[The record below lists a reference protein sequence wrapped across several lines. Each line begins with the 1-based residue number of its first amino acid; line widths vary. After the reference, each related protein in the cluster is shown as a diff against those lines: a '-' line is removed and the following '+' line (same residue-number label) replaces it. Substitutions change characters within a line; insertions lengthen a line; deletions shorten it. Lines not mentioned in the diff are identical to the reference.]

1 MTNTA
6 TTLNGLVQALNDG
19 IDFYEHAARQTT
31 NTRYQDL
38 FLKMARLKSLI
49 AADLKAEVAHEGKEP
64 DQDGTWLGSVR
75 KGYADLKAT
84 VTKDSDAAYI
94 ATLEEQEDRVLHA
107 FRDALGGQQPPKVR
121 ELATRYLP
129 EVQQMHDRMRELKKA
144 KAA

>member
-1 MTNTA
+1 MTKTT

-19 IDFYEHAARQTT
+19 IGFYEHAANQAT
-31 NTRYQDL
+31 NPRYREL
-38 FLKMARLKSLI
+38 FQKMGRLKSSI
-49 AADLKAEVAHEGKEP
+49 AADLKAEVANQGDEP

-84 VTKDSDAAYI
+84 LTKDSDASYI
-94 ATLEEQEDRVLHA
+94 ASLEEQEDRVLHA
-107 FRDALGGQQPPKVR
+107 FRDALGGDQPPKVR
-121 ELATRYLP
+121 ELASRYLP

>member
-1 MTNTA
+1 MTKTA
-6 TTLNGLVQALNDG
+6 TTLNGLVEALNDG

-31 NTRYQDL
+31 NTHYQDL
-38 FLKMARLKSLI
+38 FLKMSRLKTQI
-49 AADLKAEVAHEGKEP
+49 VADLKVEVAHAGEEP

-94 ATLEEQEDRVLHA
+94 ASLEEQEDRVLHA
-107 FRDALGGQQPPKVR
+107 FRDALDSQQPPKVR